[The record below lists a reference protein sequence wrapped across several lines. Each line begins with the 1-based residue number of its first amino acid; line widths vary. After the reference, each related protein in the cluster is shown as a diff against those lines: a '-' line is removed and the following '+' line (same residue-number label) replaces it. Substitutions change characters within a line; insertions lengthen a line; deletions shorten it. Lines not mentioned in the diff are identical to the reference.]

1 MTIVLGLH
9 FKTCILDVSHFDEI
23 YKCKTVT
30 AIPPNQISNN
40 DALFV

>member
-23 YKCKTVT
+23 YKCKTVA